1 MSKIEKLTPEQEALI
16 PQIRDKWLNPIFG
29 PDGSAPLDK
38 EGCREGIEWLYELS
52 DLEKPIIFFLDSPY
66 ACQLAANFG

>member
-1 MSKIEKLTPEQEALI
+1 MTNNSEKMSKIEKLTPEQEALI

-52 DLEKPIIFFLDSPY
+52 DLENL
-66 ACQLAANFG
+66 